1 MNHPFNHQPVFRTLV
16 LPQLR
21 KMRPAYLLMT
31 FWGLSAAIVTGLDLP
46 EVRELEQH
54 TQNWFFRLRGTVR
67 PPEQIVIVAID
78 SQSLLAANNYQTDP
92 EKREITQLMQT
103 WPWQRAAYARV
114 IDRLMAAGAKTVAL
128 DLLLVQPSSYGSA
141 DDQQLQQAINRFP
154 HKIVLAAAYEES
166 RQSLL
171 GAMMQ
176 LVEPISSVRTPTVSL
191 GLANYLSDTDA
202 ERQVSRLSGA
212 YYERVLK
219 PKNLP
224 ELPTFA
230 EATLGASQIT
240 YPSPQGDKIFFYGKA
255 GTIKQ
260 IPFWQ
265 VLAPDWWQIYQQEQT
280 FKDKIVIIGTT
291 DSTIASD
298 MYATAFGMMPG
309 VEIHANEIATLLEGR
324 SLIEPLSNSWVRGL
338 FVFIVVVGTGWV
350 IGIFATRLF
359 RELAWGISILLMSGL
374 LAYLLFTYSY
384 IILPTAVPLA
394 AIGLSTFSYFAA
406 RALAERIE
414 RIRLRS
420 TMERYIAAPVV
431 QEILKRPDTLQVGR
445 KLKAAVLF
453 SDIRGF
459 TTLSY
464 KLPPEQLIEQLNIYF
479 SVMVQVIIEAGG
491 TVDKFIG
498 DAIMA
503 EFGFPLSHGEADDAL
518 NAIRAALGMRAALAD
533 LRSRFIA
540 EGRVPFFSGIG
551 ISYGEVIAG
560 DIGALRRREYGVIGD
575 TVNVASRVEGM
586 TKQFW
591 TDILIT
597 ESLYTLVA
605 DKIDVICVGEHKLRG
620 RETPVPL
627 YSVVGWKGEDQT
639 LYHQA
644 MEDLRAYLGQ
654 PPTD

>member
-1 MNHPFNHQPVFRTLV
+1 MKHSFNPQQLFRTLV
-16 LPQLR
+16 LPRLR
-21 KMRPAYLLMT
+21 QIRPTYLLVT
-31 FWGLSAAIVTGLDLP
+31 LWGLSAAIATGFDLP
-46 EVRELEQH
+46 LVRESEQQA
-54 TQNWFFRLRGTVR
+54 QNWFFRLRGTVR

-78 SQSLLAANNYQTDP
+78 GQSLLAANNYQTDP
-92 EKREITQLMQT
+92 DKREITQLLQT

-114 IDRLMAAGAKTVAL
+114 IERLMAAGAKTVAL
-128 DLLLVQPSSYGSA
+128 DLIIAEPSQYGVA
-141 DDQQLQQAINRFP
+141 DDQQLQQAIARFP
-154 HKIVLAAAYEES
+154 DNLVLAATYEAS
-166 RQSLL
+166 SQLL
-171 GAMMQ
+171 PGAMMQ
-176 LVEPISSVRTPTVSL
+176 LVEPIPSVRTPTVAL
-191 GLANYLSDTDA
+191 GLVNYLSEADG
-202 ERQVSRLSGA
+202 QISRLSPA
-212 YYERVLK
+212 FREAVLQ
-219 PKNLP
+219 PLNLP

-240 YPSPQGDKIFFYGKA
+240 YPSPHGDKIFFYGKA

-280 FKDKIVIIGTT
+280 FKDKIVLIGTT
-291 DSTIASD
+291 DSTISSD
-298 MYATAFGMMPG
+298 VFPTVFGMMPG

-324 SLIEPLSNSWVRGL
+324 SLIEPLANSWVRGL
-338 FVFIVVVGTGWV
+338 FVFVVVVSTGWV

-359 RELAWGISILLMSGL
+359 RELAWGIGILLVSGL

-384 IILPTAVPLA
+384 IILPTAVPLI
-394 AIGLSTFSYFAA
+394 AIALSTFSYFAA

-431 QEILKRPDTLQVGR
+431 QEILKYPGTLQVGR

-464 KLPPEQLIEQLNIYF
+464 QLPPEQLIEQLNIYF
-479 SVMVQVIIEAGG
+479 SAMVQVIIDSGG

-503 EFGFPLSHGEADDAL
+503 EFGFPLSQGEVDDAL

-533 LRSRFIA
+533 LRSRFMA

-605 DKIDVICVGEHKLRG
+605 DNVDVICVGEHKLRG
-620 RETPVPL
+620 RDTSVPL
-627 YSVVGWKGEDQT
+627 YSLVGWKGEDQT
-639 LYHQA
+639 LYHQT

-654 PPTD
+654 PPTG

>member
-1 MNHPFNHQPVFRTLV
+1 
-16 LPQLR
+16 
-21 KMRPAYLLMT
+21 
-31 FWGLSAAIVTGLDLP
+31 
-46 EVRELEQH
+46 
-54 TQNWFFRLRGTVR
+54 
-67 PPEQIVIVAID
+67 
-78 SQSLLAANNYQTDP
+78 
-92 EKREITQLMQT
+92 
-103 WPWQRAAYARV
+103 
-114 IDRLMAAGAKTVAL
+114 
-128 DLLLVQPSSYGSA
+128 
-141 DDQQLQQAINRFP
+141 
-154 HKIVLAAAYEES
+154 
-166 RQSLL
+166 
-171 GAMMQ
+171 MMQ
-176 LVEPISSVRTPTVSL
+176 LIEPTPTVRTPTVAL
-191 GLANYLSDTDA
+191 GLVNYLPDSNRQISQLSSVYRDTVLASSKLPALPSFA
-202 ERQVSRLSGA
+202 ETTLQVSQTA
-212 YYERVLK
+212 Y
-219 PKNLP
+219 P
-224 ELPTFA
+224 
-230 EATLGASQIT
+230 
-240 YPSPQGDKIFFYGKA
+240 PSQGDNIYFYGKA
-255 GTIKQ
+255 GTVKQ

-265 VLAPDWWQIYQQEQT
+265 VLATDWWQVYQQAQT

-291 DSTIASD
+291 DSTISSD
-298 MYATAFGMMPG
+298 MFATPFGMMPG

-324 SLIEPLSNSWVRGL
+324 SLIEPLSDSWVRGL
-338 FVFIVVVGTGWV
+338 FVFVVVVGTGWI
-350 IGIFATRLF
+350 IGIFATRLL
-359 RELAWGISILLMSGL
+359 RQLAWGIGVFLGSGL
-374 LAYLLFTYSY
+374 LAYLLFTYGY
-384 IILPTAVPLA
+384 IILPTAVPLI
-394 AIGLSTFSYFAA
+394 AIALSTFSYFTA

-431 QEILKRPDTLQVGR
+431 QEILKHPGTLQAGR

-479 SVMVQVIIEAGG
+479 SVMVQAIIDSGG

-503 EFGFPLSHGEADDAL
+503 EFGFPLSQGEEADAL
-518 NAIRAALGMRAALAD
+518 NAIRAALEMRAALAA

-597 ESLYTLVA
+597 QPLYALVA
-605 DKIDVICVGEHKLRG
+605 DKVEVIFVGEHELRG
-620 RETPVPL
+620 RAHPIPL
-627 YSVVGWKGEDQT
+627 YSLVGWKGEDQT
-639 LYHQA
+639 LYHQT
-644 MEDLRAYLGQ
+644 MEDLRKYLGQ

>member
-1 MNHPFNHQPVFRTLV
+1 MKHQLNRQHSFRSLV

-21 KMRPAYLLMT
+21 KIRPGYLFVTL
-31 FWGLSAAIVTGLDLP
+31 WGLSAAIATGLDLP
-46 EVRELEQH
+46 LVHDLERQ

-67 PPEQIVIVAID
+67 PPDQVVIVAID
-78 SQSLLAANNYQTDP
+78 EQSLLAANTYQTDP
-92 EKREITQLMQT
+92 EKREIAQLLQT
-103 WPWQRAAYARV
+103 WPWRRTAYAKV
-114 IDRLMAAGAKTVAL
+114 IERLMAAGARTVAL
-128 DLLLVQPSSYGSA
+128 DLLMAQPSDYGTN
-141 DDQQLQQAINRFP
+141 DDQTLQQTIDRFP
-154 HKIVLAAAYEES
+154 GKIVLAATYEDLS
-166 RQSLL
+166 QASL
-171 GAMMQ
+171 GGMVQ
-176 LVEPISSVRTPTVSL
+176 LVKPTSTLLTPAVSL
-191 GLANYLSDTDA
+191 GLVNYFPDRD
-202 ERQVSRLSGA
+202 EQISRLSSA
-212 YYERVLK
+212 YREEVLK
-219 PKNLP
+219 PLNLP
-224 ELPTFA
+224 VLPTFA
-230 EATLGASQIT
+230 ETTLRASQVA
-240 YPSPQGDKIFFYGKA
+240 YPPPQGRHIFFYGKA

-265 VLAPDWWQIYQQEQT
+265 VLAPDWWQVYQKEQT
-280 FKDKIVIIGTT
+280 FKNKIVLIGTT
-291 DSTIASD
+291 SSTVFSD
-298 MYATAFGMMPG
+298 AFATPFRLMPG

-324 SLIEPLSNSWVRGL
+324 SLLEPLSASWAKGL
-338 FVFIVVVGTGWV
+338 FVFVVVVGTGWV
-350 IGIFATRLF
+350 MGIFATRLL
-359 RELAWGISILLMSGL
+359 RELAWGIGILLLSGL

-394 AIGLSTFSYFAA
+394 AIALSTFSYFTV

-431 QEILKRPDTLQVGR
+431 KEILKHPGTLQVGR

-464 KLPPEQLIEQLNIYF
+464 KLPPEQLIEQLNSYF
-479 SVMVQVIIEAGG
+479 SAMVQVIIETGG

-503 EFGFPLSHGEADDAL
+503 EFGFPLSQGEADDAL

-533 LRSRFIA
+533 LRSQFIA
-540 EGRVPFFSGIG
+540 KGQAPFFSGIG

-586 TKQFW
+586 TKQFQ

-597 ESLYTLVA
+597 ESLYALVM
-605 DKIDVICVGEHKLRG
+605 DKVEVVYVGEHELRG
-620 RETPVPL
+620 RANPIPL
-627 YSVVGWKGEDQT
+627 YSLVGWKGEDQT
-639 LYHQA
+639 LYHQT
-644 MEDLRAYLGQ
+644 MEDLRSYLGQ
-654 PPTD
+654 PPAA